1 MNLETLQEMQILA
14 RVVQAGSLSAAA
26 RQLGCSPASVS
37 RALNALEDAL
47 GVKLLNRSSR
57 NISLTDAGELYLQ
70 RIEGVLHDVQEAREA
85 VVELGQVPRGVLHV
99 HARMTVGVHHVVS
112 ALPEFLARYPA
123 VSVNLT
129 LSDERLDLVDHK
141 IDVAI
146 HSGAMEDSAL
156 IARTLATSPR
166 FVVASP
172 EYLERHSPPV
182 SPRDLGAHKCLTY
195 RFDLGVPVWRLARD
209 GGEEEARLES
219 YLQSNNGDVLRLAAL
234 KGLGLALLP
243 EWQISEELRS
253 GRLVRVLSEYRVGHG
268 HLPFDNVLYA
278 VYQPTRHLSPKVR
291 AFVDYL
297 AGLFRERS
305 TRGWYQSRVG

>member
-1 MNLETLQEMQILA
+1 METLQEMEILA

-37 RALNALEDAL
+37 RALNGLEDAL

-57 NISLTDAGELYLQ
+57 NISLTEAGELYLQ
-70 RIEGVLHDVQEAREA
+70 RIERVLRDVQEARDA
-85 VVELGQVPRGVLHV
+85 VVELGQVPRGTLHV
-99 HARMTVGVHHVVS
+99 HARMAVGVHHVVS
-112 ALPEFLARYPA
+112 ALPGFLALCPD

-146 HSGAMEDSAL
+146 HSGALEDSAL
-156 IARTLATSPR
+156 IARALAVSPR
-166 FVVASP
+166 YIVASP
-172 EYLERHSPPV
+172 EYLEKHPP
-182 SPRDLGAHKCLTY
+182 PEAADGLRAHKCLTY
-195 RFDLGVPVWRLARD
+195 RFDLGGPVWRLARNGAEQD
-209 GGEEEARLES
+209 VRLES
-219 YLQSNNGDVLRLAAL
+219 YVQSNNGEVLRLTAL

-243 EWQISEELRS
+243 EWQISEELRT
-253 GRLVRVLSEYRVGHG
+253 GKLVRVLSEYRAGHG

-297 AGLFRERS
+297 ARVFRERS
-305 TRGWYQSRVG
+305 NQGWCPTVGVI